1 MSCFVPFNDK
11 NLDISLFV
19 FRSVVVIIED
29 LMDALKQFSVCCERL
44 GCAHCS
50 IFKSIHGN
58 MIVWYGAWLKRSDE
72 QKKLLDATLMS
83 MLQDVSSMAILLD
96 HSFFNAYA
104 GESKDGFSGAKFSTG
119 DTVSLNALLQSS
131 DDSADLSYL
140 CLALFK
146 SYFLKME
153 GVTGGVCF
161 KCDDLPRVVC
171 LYVWKSLHSCYS
183 WLLTTDIRRTIKPY
197 LEPFSPDI
205 KYDIFRVVYVRNE
218 ENMLNTHH
226 LFPSPKMQENVGN
239 NEGGQRKQ
247 QGFEKSEIEV

>member
-58 MIVWYGAWLKRSDE
+58 M
-72 QKKLLDATLMS
+72 MS